1 MISQKK
7 KVGIRDGLD
16 YPVYERDYDSKDG
29 NHIQGQAHSHLG
41 KIS

>member
-1 MISQKK
+1 MISQRI
-7 KVGIRDGLD
+7 VVIRHDLEYGSA
-16 YPVYERDYDSKDG
+16 YERDYDSKYR

>member
-1 MISQKK
+1 M
-7 KVGIRDGLD
+7 DELD
-16 YPVYERDYDSKDG
+16 YPVSERDYDSKDG